1 MKAPRSPNPVGKL
14 SRVQPTLE
22 QLLPRAEQRLAF
34 EEASAALE
42 AGQLVRAAR
51 MNAGLTQVE
60 LAQRLG
66 VEQPRVSAIEA
77 GRGRDGP
84 SYALLK
90 RIFVACNIPWFIP
103 DTVMGFMSP
112 AEPAEV
118 MFATEAAAVMLAEEA
133 AEVALAEEEEEIA
146 ESPKA
151 HPA

>member
-1 MKAPRSPNPVGKL
+1 MKAPRSPNPIGKL
-14 SRVQPTLE
+14 SRVQPKLE
-22 QLLPRAEQRLAF
+22 QLLPHAEQRLAF

-51 MNAGLTQVE
+51 INAGLTQVE

-90 RIFVACNIPWFIP
+90 RIFAACEIPWFIP
-103 DTVMGFMSP
+103 DTAMSFMSS
-112 AEPAEV
+112 AEP
-118 MFATEAAAVMLAEEA
+118 AAVMLAEEA
-133 AEVALAEEEEEIA
+133 VVVMLAEEEEEA
-146 ESPKA
+146 NEPPRA